1 MVVFLGKGFK
11 QSNMPLQCIIIVA
24 YGNKVVVARYAK
36 LATPCINML
45 CCLPFKTLN
54 VKRKFNYK
62 VGNSTVMVLRLEKT
76 LLMMSITFLSHV
88 DSG

>member
-11 QSNMPLQCIIIVA
+11 QSNMPFQCIIIVA
-24 YGNKVVVARYAK
+24 YGNKVVVVGCAK
-36 LATPCINML
+36 LATPYMSML

-54 VKRKFNYK
+54 VKSKFNYK
-62 VGNSTVMVLRLEKT
+62 VGNSTVVVLRLEKT
-76 LLMMSITFLSHV
+76 MLMMSITSLSHV